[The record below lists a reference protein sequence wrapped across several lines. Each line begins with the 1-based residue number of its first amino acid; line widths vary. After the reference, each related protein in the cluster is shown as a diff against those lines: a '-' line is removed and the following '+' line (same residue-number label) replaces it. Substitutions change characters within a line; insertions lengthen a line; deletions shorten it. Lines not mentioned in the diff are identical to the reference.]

1 MKQDWK
7 KSEKG
12 FYLPKQKPELV
23 RIPPY
28 KFFSIAGQGDPNE
41 KPFAEKIS
49 VLYSLS
55 YAIKMSPK
63 KGLAPKGY
71 YDYAVYPLEGI
82 WDLNEEARKF
92 NSEKLDKG
100 SLVYNLMIRQPD
112 FVNSDY
118 ALETIERVKRTKP
131 HVLLEKVMFEVIE
144 DQDCIQMMH
153 IGSYDDEPASF
164 RQMEDFC
171 NDKNMV
177 RVSEQHREIY
187 LSDFKKVSPDKLKT
201 VLRFR
206 VKK

>member
-82 WDLNEEARKF
+82 WDLNEEARKL

-131 HVLLEKVMFEVIE
+131 HVLLEKVMFEIIE